1 MAESRIKT
9 FLHVGCGHIRREN
22 TTAEFSSD
30 NWQELRFD
38 IDANVNPDYIGTIT
52 DMAAKTSTNKP
63 IFM

>member
-22 TTAEFSSD
+22 TTAEFSSG